1 MNILKFENISKTFS
15 GTIALKNIDLEI
27 KKAEVHAI
35 CGENGA
41 GKSTLI
47 KILAGVHKPDPG
59 ACKVIVDG
67 EEITTF
73 TPIYSKNKGI
83 SVIYQELDLIPYLTA
98 VENIVLGNEPRVK
111 SRLFI
116 DKQKSIKLATN
127 LFDRIKVKVPLF
139 VPIRNLSIAQQQMIM
154 IARAISYDAKILV
167 MDEPTAALVDKDVEN
182 LFRIVKDLKKAG
194 ITIIYISHRIDEIFQ
209 IADRV
214 TVLRDGRKVVTLDPQ
229 SIEKTDLIRYMIGRE
244 IVADTHDK
252 IPLKTDVKVLEVI
265 NISTNNRIE
274 NVSFDLYE
282 GEIFGIAGLVGSGRT
297 ELARAIFGVD
307 RLINGEIKLYGK
319 VIKPN
324 PCQSIKY
331 ELGYVPEDRKMQ
343 GLFLNLPVLENVTIP
358 TIGNLFARQGFLKK
372 RKEIKSVMEIIKR
385 VDIRPTNYKMESK
398 SLSGGNQQ
406 KVVLAK
412 WLLPNSKILIIDEPT
427 RGIDVGAK
435 EEIYNLMY
443 DLKEKGHSII
453 MISSELPE
461 VIRMSDRV
469 AVMAGGKITGFI
481 SGKELSEEKIMKLA
495 I

>member
-1 MNILKFENISKTFS
+1 MTILKFENISKTFS
-15 GTIALKNIDLEI
+15 GTVALNNINLEV
-27 KKAEVHAI
+27 KKGEVHAI

-59 ACKVIVDG
+59 ACKMIIEG

-73 TPIYSKNKGI
+73 TPIYSKSKGI
-83 SVIYQELDLIPYLTA
+83 AVIYQELDLIPYLTA

-111 SRLFI
+111 GRLFI
-116 DKQKSIKLATN
+116 DKRKSIKIATN
-127 LFDRIKVKVPLF
+127 LFERINVKVPLF
-139 VPIRNLSIAQQQMIM
+139 VPVKNLSIAQQQMIM

-194 ITIIYISHRIDEIFQ
+194 ITIIYISHRIEEIFR

-214 TVLRDGRKVVTLDPQ
+214 TVLRDGQKVITLDPQ
-229 SIEKTDLIRYMIGRE
+229 GIEKSDLIRYMIGRE
-244 IVADTHDK
+244 IIEDVHGR
-252 IPLKTDVKVLEVI
+252 IPPNKDVKVLEVI
-265 NISTNNRIE
+265 NISTNSKIE

-282 GEIFGIAGLVGSGRT
+282 GEILGIAGLVGSGRT
-297 ELARAIFGVD
+297 ELARAIFGID
-307 RLINGEIKLYGK
+307 KLTDGKIKLYGK

-331 ELGYVPEDRKMQ
+331 ELGYIPEDRKTQ
-343 GLFLNLPVLENVTIP
+343 GLFLNLPILENVTIP
-358 TIGNLFARQGFLKK
+358 TINNLFASQGFLKK
-372 RKEIKSVMEIIKR
+372 RKEIQSVVEIVKR
-385 VDIRPTNYKMESK
+385 VDIRPTNYKMQVK

-412 WLLPNSKILIIDEPT
+412 WLLPKSKVLIIDEPT

-443 DLKEKGHSII
+443 NLKEKGHSII

-461 VIRMSDRV
+461 VIRVSDRV
-469 AVMAGGKITGFI
+469 AVMANGKIKGFV
-481 SGKELSEEKIMKLA
+481 SGKDLSEEKIMRLA